1 MASSFLPSLFGTRK
15 NTPVFNSLQNEIDRV
30 FEDFR
35 KSPYLENMLFPDD
48 DHSMLVP
55 KIDISETEGG
65 LEVTTEL
72 PGVNM
77 DEIEISVIGENLLIE
92 GEKSD
97 EQKTEEKNYR
107 LVERSYGR
115 FSRSVPLGFEADPD
129 TVGAKF
135 SNGILKVSI
144 EKPTEVQMKTKK
156 IKIEKVS

>member
-1 MASSFLPSLFGTRK
+1 MP
-15 NTPVFNSLQNEIDRV
+15 
-30 FEDFR
+30 
-35 KSPYLENMLFPDD
+35 FPDD
-48 DHSMLVP
+48 DHTMLVP

-65 LEVTTEL
+65 LEVSTEL

-144 EKPTEVQMKTKK
+144 EKPAEVQMKTKK